1 MADLG
6 LDVLDR
12 TVQVTNTWLKR
23 LTETLNIEDRQVAY
37 HSLRSVLFA
46 LRDRLP
52 VELSAHLA
60 AQLPLLVRG
69 VYYEGYRPAEQPK
82 TYRSRDEWNQAVM
95 EHYGAPQQDLNP
107 EHITRAVFSVM
118 NRELDRGIVT
128 KVFSA
133 LPDDIRELWP
143 EVSENVAQK

>member
-12 TVQVTNTWLKR
+12 TVQTTNTWLKR
-23 LTETLNIEDRQVAY
+23 LMENLSIEDRQVAY
-37 HSLRSVLFA
+37 HSLRSVLFV

-69 VYYEGYRPAEQPK
+69 VYYEGYRPTEQPK

-95 EHYGAPQQDLNP
+95 KHYGAPQQNVNP
-107 EHITRAVFSVM
+107 ERITSAVFSLL

-128 KVFSA
+128 KIYSA
-133 LPDDIRELWP
+133 LPDNIRELWP
-143 EVSENVAQK
+143 EVSENMAQE

>member
-12 TVQVTNTWLKR
+12 TVQETNTWLKG
-23 LTETLNIEDRQVAY
+23 LMEALSMEDRQVAY
-37 HSLRSVLFA
+37 HALRSVLFA

-69 VYYEGYRPAEQPK
+69 IYYEGYRPAEQPK
-82 TYRSRDEWNQAVM
+82 MYRGREEWNQAITG
-95 EHYGAPQQDLNP
+95 HYGAPQANVDP
-107 EHITRAVFSVM
+107 ERLTQAVFSVM
-118 NRELDRGIVT
+118 NRELDRGILT

-133 LPDDIRELWP
+133 LPDDIRTLWP
-143 EVSENVAQK
+143 ELPGNVSKK